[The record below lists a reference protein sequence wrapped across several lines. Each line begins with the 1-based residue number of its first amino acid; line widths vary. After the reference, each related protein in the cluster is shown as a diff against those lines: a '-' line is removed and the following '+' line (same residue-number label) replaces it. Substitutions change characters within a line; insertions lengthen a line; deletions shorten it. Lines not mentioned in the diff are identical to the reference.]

1 MLMGL
6 KANKLL
12 LLLRTKREKDDVF
25 FTALINRP
33 SDDAW
38 LGNIFVAS
46 YYLKQLNIQTL
57 LPFMERC
64 KQDARKY
71 MLSSK

>member
-1 MLMGL
+1 MFLSMLMGL

-12 LLLRTKREKDDVF
+12 FLLRTKRETDDVF

-46 YYLKQLNIQTL
+46 YYLKLKTL
-57 LPFMERC
+57 VPFMETY
-64 KQDARKY
+64 KQDLR
-71 MLSSK
+71 

>member
-46 YYLKQLNIQTL
+46 YYLKLDIKT
-57 LPFMERC
+57 PVFFTKTY
-64 KQDARKY
+64 KQDPK
-71 MLSSK
+71 